1 MNEKKEI
8 VSLFVDL
15 ETASRKENAA
25 ILSIGATDFVRA
37 DKIFS
42 QVKPDWREIGNITSY
57 ASLEEM
63 RLTVASKKE
72 NSLPVVSSIYKHK
85 PTTFYERI
93 SLTSCFLR
101 GMHFEE
107 ETQKW
112 WMQQNAEARSELMF
126 NDSKDVTT
134 VLQSF
139 IDYCN
144 TLTNNGEKELVFW
157 SQGTDFDAR
166 ILGHAIENVLGV
178 PRPWKYNM
186 VRDARTYV
194 LENNIS
200 YEDIPQTDGLVKHN
214 ALHDAIR
221 GAMSVIYTD
230 IMK

>member
-25 ILSIGATDFVRA
+25 ILSIGATDFVRPGRT
-37 DKIFS
+37 DVLPSRKEGKKLSYYSNGEVLISSKI
-42 QVKPDWREIGNITSY
+42 
-57 ASLEEM
+57 
-63 RLTVASKKE
+63 KE
-72 NSLPVVSSIYKHK
+72 DGTDVEVLIYSDA
-85 PTTFYERI
+85 TQTFYERI

-126 NDSKDVTT
+126 NESKDVTT

-144 TLTNNGEKELVFW
+144 TLTNNGQKELVFW

-200 YEDIPQTDGLVKHN
+200 YEDIPQVDGLVKHN